1 MKLLINEQ
9 PKSYENTKF
18 AIFIKNNFKINML
31 KTKSIVRARRTVI
44 IQGNTEIFLKVY
56 VI

>member
-1 MKLLINEQ
+1 MKIR
-9 PKSYENTKF
+9 KF
-18 AIFIKNNFKINML
+18 AIFIKNNLKVNML